1 MTFTQATK
9 EINNQQD
16 PKKILLIDDD
26 HELAELL
33 IEYLAS
39 EQIVVTSC
47 LDGVS
52 GLAKAYDDSFD
63 LILLDVMMPKLNG
76 FEVLKALG
84 GNHKTPILMLT
95 ARGDDNDRIL
105 GLELGAD
112 DYLAKPFK
120 HRELLARINAIF
132 RRIAIVKEQQSSTE
146 QKQSSVQKVIP
157 LLEINQHDTL
167 LEVNQIQVNQAT
179 REITSE
185 GVLLELTGTEYLI
198 LLYMVQRHSNI
209 ISKAEISEQVLQR
222 KLSLYDRTIDVHV
235 SSIRRKILATTSLDK
250 FKTVRG
256 AGYVFLQGTV

>member
-1 MTFTQATK
+1 MLTTADKQLTDSVV
-9 EINNQQD
+9 EN
-16 PKKILLIDDD
+16 KKILLIDDD

-33 IEYLAS
+33 TEYLAG
-39 EQIVVTSC
+39 ENITVISC
-47 LDGVS
+47 LDGVA
-52 GLAKAYDDSFD
+52 GLAQAFDESID

-132 RRIAIVKEQQSSTE
+132 RRIAIVKESTNSSQSTLASLDGIAPVSTATMNN
-146 QKQSSVQKVIP
+146 I
-157 LLEINQHDTL
+157 T
-167 LEVNQIQVNQAT
+167 VNQLTINHAT
-179 REITSE
+179 RE
-185 GVLLELTGTEYLI
+185 VLSHGHSLDLTGTEYLI
-198 LLYMVQRHSNI
+198 LLYMVEHHSKI

-235 SSIRRKILATTSLDK
+235 GNIRRKILATTDVDK

-256 AGYVFLQGTV
+256 AGYVFLQGDMS